1 MSGKKDN
8 PVLLRLQN
16 ILYFY
21 TMSNLYKI
29 VALFSAT
36 ATFLVNTSTENYG
49 LLLNSKPLNSRY
61 KTIGT
66 YCSIER
72 PDLFVLDR
80 FGEKS
85 LASFK
90 HFSVSNLKNQA
101 NSCYCSSLSSEI
113 KKSGIYIEYFTSPA
127 TICRNL
133 TNSDIIYPFH
143 YFW

>member
-1 MSGKKDN
+1 MPGNKDN

-29 VALFSAT
+29 VALFSAV
-36 ATFLVNTSTENYG
+36 ATFLVNSSTENYG
-49 LLLNSKPLNSRY
+49 LLLSSKPLNSRY
-61 KTIGT
+61 ITIGS
-66 YCSIER
+66 YWSIDR
-72 PDLFVLDR
+72 PDLFLIDR

-85 LASFK
+85 VASFK
-90 HFSVSNLKNQA
+90 HLSVSNLKNQA
-101 NSCYCSSLSSEI
+101 NSYYCSSLSSEI
-113 KKSGIYIEYFTSPA
+113 RKSGINIEYFTSPA